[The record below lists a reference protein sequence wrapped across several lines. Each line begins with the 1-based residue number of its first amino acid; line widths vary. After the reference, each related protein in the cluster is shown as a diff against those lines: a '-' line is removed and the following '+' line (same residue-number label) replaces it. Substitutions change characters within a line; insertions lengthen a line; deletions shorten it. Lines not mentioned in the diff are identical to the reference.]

1 MNIFKKRMFYFM
13 LLQIVKIAQEI
24 IGDQERV
31 KEFAGVTLNAADGLF
46 PEGSMGDIMVEGVT
60 AEIYKTYGI
69 TDPDP
74 NN

>member
-1 MNIFKKRMFYFM
+1 MNIFKKQIFYFM

-31 KEFAGVTLNAADGLF
+31 KEFAGTLLNAADGLF
-46 PEGSMGDIMVEGVT
+46 PEGSMGDKMVESMT
-60 AEIYKTYGI
+60 AEIYENYGVI
-69 TDPDP
+69 DPDP